1 MSRVYVGTLDP
12 NVTKEQLE
20 DEARQFGK
28 VEDIWIARNPAGFAF
43 ITYEDLRDAE
53 DAVRGMAGKRIGEQE
68 VRVELAKNRGGGSAG
83 PRGNYGGGDR
93 GGYGGREPD
102 LRPGETVRPGDWT
115 CPECG
120 ANVFAMKSSCFR
132 CNTPK
137 PNYGGGDRG
146 GDRYGDRGG
155 DRYGDRGGDRYG
167 DRGRDRSRSRS
178 RSRDRRDRRKRR
190 DDDSE
195 SDDRRSKKKSSKYD
209 DDSDDDRR
217 SKKKKKSSK
226 RYKKYSDDDSASEDD
241 RKKSSKRRD
250 DSASRD

>member
-28 VEDIWIARNPAGFAF
+28 VEDIWIARNPPGFAF

-68 VRVELAKNRGGGSAG
+68 VRVEIAKNRGGGSAG
-83 PRGNYGGGDR
+83 PRGNYGGDG

-120 ANVFAMKSSCFR
+120 ANVFAMKSACFR

-137 PNYGGGDRG
+137 PNYGG
-146 GDRYGDRGG
+146 GDRGG

-209 DDSDDDRR
+209 DDSDDERR

-226 RYKKYSDDDSASEDD
+226 RDKKYSDDDSASEDD